1 MSPAGYEGFEILC
14 DLYLVFLQTALF
26 LVMWNVF
33 YKPEKGKKEALFV
46 TVLALVNLFLRL
58 YPDTPGWG
66 RYAACAAVALAY
78 CHIIYQGCFE
88 KAVFTFLLFFHFHGM
103 SFLIASSIYQSLMD
117 ELLGRLDI
125 RDTAYMLR
133 MYRSL
138 MIGQICIL
146 FFYTVSFVLMTLILK
161 RIVKQ
166 PFPMNWQDTVFL
178 SVLNVVGS
186 MLVWMVTDLLMVQID
201 EEIFSL
207 FTQKKEMVWKIPT
220 MAVLLCTGE
229 LSAIYIFRKY
239 KELQSERERHFVEKQ
254 QMKAMQRRLEEA
266 ENFYGSIRKVRH
278 DMRNHMANIKG
289 LVAGEKYGEAEK
301 YVEKLDETIQELDYK
316 FSTGNAVTDVIIND
330 KYRRAVKSG
339 IVFQVGFAYRETDT
353 ISAFDMGIVLDN
365 LLDNAIEACEKIEQ
379 EKRYIKLALK
389 RKERFLLI
397 VVENRFDGKLEWRDG
412 ESRPRTTKRDSTP
425 DILPEHG
432 VGLKNVEDVADR
444 YLGYMDIKADGE
456 VFRVTVMLQQTVQPN
471 QKFGW

>member
-14 DLYLVFLQTALF
+14 DLYLVFLQTVLF
-26 LVMWNVF
+26 LVIWNIFYRPERGKREAVF
-33 YKPEKGKKEALFV
+33 A

-58 YPDTPGWG
+58 YPDAPGWG
-66 RYAACAAVALAY
+66 RYAASAVVILAY
-78 CHIIYQGCFE
+78 CYLKYRGCME
-88 KAVFTFLLFFHFHGM
+88 KAVFTLLLFYHFHGM

-125 RDTAYMLR
+125 QDTAYMLR

-146 FFYTVSFVLMTLILK
+146 FFYTVSFLFMTGILK
-161 RIVKQ
+161 KIVKK
-166 PFPMNWQDTVFL
+166 PFPMSWQDTVFL

-186 MLVWMVTDLLMVQID
+186 MLVWMVTDLLMVQMD
-201 EEIFSL
+201 EEIFCL
-207 FTQKKEMVWKIPT
+207 FTQRKEMVWKIPT

-239 KELQSERERHFVEKQ
+239 KELQGERERHFVEKQ

-278 DMRNHMANIKG
+278 EMRNHMVNIKG

-365 LLDNAIEACEKIEQ
+365 LLDNAIEACEKIER
-379 EKRYIKLALK
+379 EKRYISLSMK
-389 RKERFLLI
+389 RKNHFLLI
-397 VVENRFDGKLEWRDG
+397 EVENSFDGKVEWREG
-412 ESRPRTTKRDSTP
+412 ESRPRTTKQGGMP
-425 DILPEHG
+425 DMLPEHG

-444 YLGYMDIKADGE
+444 YLGYMNIRADGG
-456 VFRVTVMLQQTVQPN
+456 VFRVTVMLQQ
-471 QKFGW
+471 KE